1 MAGQFDK
8 YVKILGNS
16 TRPDRFLGAPGNP
29 DIVAPIEVPEKS
41 TAPIGGKDTN
51 ITQAAVNV
59 AKGRRENAAAGDL
72 EVQRKVLRGNAR
84 KRQIAGLSTT
94 TMRLNEQTDEA
105 YDSSEVVPPKA
116 KPDYVISGTHPKR
129 PKRDP
134 NFKASV
140 PTDSQVAELMRP
152 GGSLI
157 DQKNAA
163 KSAQEAERQ
172 DLLSGENAFNERERS
187 SGSTTRS
194 LNGVTYD
201 VADRRDE
208 VMAATGGAGDY
219 GTYQAD
225 LEKAAAANDVIPAS
239 TIPAKT
245 SDVEEP
251 KVFSNVKPSGYK
263 PTESAGDLAAKK
275 ADALLTQGAKI
286 AAKKEEKEGKNPRR
300 SRKDAPPGGV
310 PKYKEGPR
318 NLIGSE
324 AITAPDTDVVDEGM
338 PEPKLGEKGEYT
350 GITTKGSFDPY
361 NEDGTLSSVAQEGIL
376 STTMREV
383 ASDRPDKV
391 LGHVPVLSPRELAGY
406 EKPTVNKSGNVIPPM
421 AIDTFGAQPADRKQ
435 AEAEN
440 ARLRKNR
447 STPVVTTIF
456 DPNVRSARPARGK
469 TPEATLIAASK
480 REVRAKD
487 LASQGKEM
495 TTVSPEVMDIAK
507 RLGRTSM
514 YNLTDHFMN
523 QTGFLAH
530 PAIQKA
536 TVAHALGVHHTL
548 GTDTDHLHAY
558 LGGRP
563 LEASSRL
570 AAAYKVV
577 DRHLRGNPE
586 KIAGEF
592 KALRGMVHA
601 GSSPQQTLRSIS
613 GGNDTGVTIDGQSP
627 TLAPTASIANV
638 GGITRAG
645 TRAMHAN
652 TAANVMYEQQQARAK
667 VMRDTNGKGA
677 TPTFTQLTEAHASKK
692 ISKRLGM
699 ELNPEWSPGSLDPKP
714 VKTKKQKPGAIA
726 GTPTAPLAGN
736 NRVAVRRIGQKPDEA
751 QIREFTPRELLN
763 KQNVPG
769 PDDSKGVR
777 IVDVTAAGLK
787 PGEKDTN
794 KTLKEEK
801 DS

>member
-8 YVKILGNS
+8 YVKVLGNGS
-16 TRPDRFLGAPGNP
+16 KPDRFLGAPGNP

-41 TAPIGGKDTN
+41 ANDMGGKNTN
-51 ITQAAVNV
+51 ITQADVNLARG
-59 AKGRRENAAAGDL
+59 AKADLAARDTTIN
-72 EVQRKVLRGNAR
+72 RKNYRDRPAR
-84 KRQIAGLSTT
+84 KLLINNLKST
-94 TMRLNEQTDEA
+94 TMRLNEKTGEA

-116 KPDYVISGTHPKR
+116 KPVSNLLSKGYVKPKGQDPEFTPTPVTDTQVSEIS
-129 PKRDP
+129 
-134 NFKASV
+134 
-140 PTDSQVAELMRP
+140 RP
-152 GGSLI
+152 GGALT

-163 KSAQEAERQ
+163 KSAQEATRQ
-172 DLLSGENAFNERERS
+172 DLLSGENAFNARETA

-201 VADRRDE
+201 VADRRAE

-219 GTYQAD
+219 GTYEDD
-225 LEKAAAANDVIPAS
+225 LKAAARDNDVIPAS

-251 KVFSNVKPSGYK
+251 KVFKNVKPSGYK
-263 PTESAGDLAAKK
+263 PSKSAGDIESERT
-275 ADALLTQGAKI
+275 DALLTQGAKI

-300 SRKDAPPGGV
+300 SKKDAPPGGV
-310 PKYKEGPR
+310 PRYKEGPR

-383 ASDRPDKV
+383 PSGRPDKV
-391 LGHVPVLSPRELAGY
+391 LGHIPVRSPRELAGY

-440 ARLRKNR
+440 KRIRENR
-447 STPVVTTIF
+447 GTPVTTTVF
-456 DPNVRSARPARGK
+456 DANVRSARPARGQ
-469 TPEATLIAASK
+469 TPERAAVLGAI
-480 REVRAKD
+480 RETRAAD
-487 LASQGKEM
+487 LAAKGKEM
-495 TTVSPEVMDIAK
+495 TTVAPEVMDTAK

-514 YNLTDHFMN
+514 YNLDDDYMN

-530 PAIQKA
+530 PAVQKA
-536 TVAHALGVHHTL
+536 TVAHALGVHDTL

-563 LEASSRL
+563 LEAASRL
-570 AAAYKVV
+570 AAAYKIV
-577 DRHLRGNPE
+577 DRNLRGNPE

-592 KALRGMVHA
+592 AALRSMVHA
-601 GSSPQQTLRSIS
+601 GSSPQKTLRDAKNESS
-613 GGNDTGVTIDGQSP
+613 NVVLNGQNV
-627 TLAPTASIANV
+627 TLAAGSSENRQKIADTTTDITAQAEAAPKIARGSIA
-638 GGITRAG
+638 A
-645 TRAMHAN
+645 
-652 TAANVMYEQQQARAK
+652 
-667 VMRDTNGKGA
+667 
-677 TPTFTQLTEAHASKK
+677 
-692 ISKRLGM
+692 
-699 ELNPEWSPGSLDPKP
+699 
-714 VKTKKQKPGAIA
+714 
-726 GTPTAPLAGN
+726 TPTAPLAGS
-736 NRVAVRRIGQKPDEA
+736 NRVAVRRIGQPPEA
-751 QIREFTPRELLN
+751 AEIREFSPQELRNKDSVPASNDAKGPR
-763 KQNVPG
+763 V
-769 PDDSKGVR
+769 
-777 IVDVTAAGLK
+777 IDVTAGGLK
-787 PGEKDTN
+787 PGEKNTN
-794 KTLKEEK
+794 KPLKEEK

>member
-8 YVKILGNS
+8 YVKILGTGS
-16 TRPDRFLGAPGNP
+16 RPDRFKGAPGNP

-41 TAPIGGKDTN
+41 DAPIGGKDTN

-59 AKGRRENAAAGDL
+59 AKGRRENAAAGDV

-94 TMRLNEQTDEA
+94 PMRLNEQTDEA

-152 GGSLI
+152 GTGLRN
-157 DQKNAA
+157 QKATTL
-163 KSAQEAERQ
+163 SAQEAERQ

-194 LNGVTYD
+194 LNGITYD

-208 VMAATGGAGDY
+208 VMAAKGGAGDY
-219 GTYQAD
+219 GTYND
-225 LEKAAAANDVIPAS
+225 ELNAAARDNDVIPAS
-239 TIPAKT
+239 TIPAKP

-263 PTESAGDLAAKK
+263 PFKSAGDIELERT
-275 ADALLTQGAKI
+275 DALLTQGAKI

-300 SRKDAPPGGV
+300 SKKDAPPGGV

-324 AITAPDTDVVDEGM
+324 AITTPDTDIVETDLGGRPYERVAKKSKKTRKTVYSEG
-338 PEPKLGEKGEYT
+338 KNL
-350 GITTKGSFDPY
+350 DPLY
-361 NEDGTLSSVAQEGIL
+361 DDPNTIL
-376 STTMREV
+376 STNMREV

-391 LGHVPVLSPRELAGY
+391 LGHIPIRSPRELAGY

-447 STPVVTTIF
+447 VAPIVTTVF

-487 LASQGKEM
+487 LVSQGKEM
-495 TTVSPEVMDIAK
+495 TTVSPEVMDTAK

-536 TVAHALGVHHTL
+536 TVAHALGVHNTL

-563 LEASSRL
+563 LEAASRL

-592 KALRGMVHA
+592 SALRGMVHA
-601 GSSPQQTLRSIS
+601 GSSPQKTLRSIS
-613 GGNDTGVTIDGQSP
+613 RGNDTEVTIDGQSP

-667 VMRDTNGKGA
+667 VMRDTNGEGA

-714 VKTKKQKPGAIA
+714 EKIKKQKPGATA
-726 GTPTAPLAGN
+726 GTPTAPLAGS

-769 PDDSKGVR
+769 PDDSRGIR
-777 IVDVTAAGLK
+777 IVDVTTAGLK
-787 PGEKDTN
+787 PGEKPAN
-794 KTLKEEK
+794 KVLKEEK